1 MQTSPVCITI
11 YKNEQMFALQ
21 GRIHM
26 IIKDCMKI
34 IMKELPNL
42 TDEDI
47 AFIYNLIMEMESQE
61 REA

>member
-1 MQTSPVCITI
+1 
-11 YKNEQMFALQ
+11 
-21 GRIHM
+21 M
-26 IIKDCMKI
+26 IIKDCIKI